1 MKRTALS
8 AAILLATTPVLA
20 DTPEATNAQIL
31 GTVQV
36 TASRIAQTVDETLS
50 SVSVI
55 ERDEIER
62 LQPKQFTDLL
72 EGRAGI
78 KVGRN
83 GPFGKT
89 TSVFTRGTNS
99 DHTLLL
105 VDGVRMGS
113 ATLGSPSW
121 QFLPPSEIERV
132 EIVRGPRTSVYGS
145 DAIGGVIQVF
155 SRTGRKGPPRVNAF
169 VGGGSFNT
177 REAGASVAGG
187 TDKTTYSASFSHFDT
202 DGIDVQDGVG
212 DDSRDGY
219 RNTSVSAKASH
230 RLHERLE
237 LFGNVLYSRGN
248 TEFDGFIDETDFEH
262 AALRGG
268 LRFSPVESWSSEIA
282 LAHSRDENDNF
293 ANGAFSST
301 FDTRRDQIDWRND
314 LRIGERSV
322 VVAGLDAYDDRVDS
336 TTDFDEDSRYNV
348 GGYAILQTGAGVH
361 DFEFS
366 LRHEENEQFGSETTG
381 QIAWGAA
388 VAEGLRLRASG
399 GTAFK
404 APSFNQLY
412 FPGFG
417 NPDLEPE
424 DSRSFELGARYD
436 AGQWHADVA
445 LFRTRIDDLIVN
457 VPGPNGLIPDNF
469 DEARIRGVEVETGYR
484 VGAWQARASV
494 TVLDTEDRATGNELP
509 RRAPATGRL
518 DIDRSW
524 EELSLGATLVAR
536 SRSFNDAG
544 NTERLAGH
552 ATVDLRAS
560 YAVAPEWTL
569 EGSVQNLF
577 DRDSVLARNSFQ
589 DADYNTPGRA
599 AFVKLRYQQR

>member
-1 MKRTALS
+1 MQRTAL
-8 AAILLATTPVLA
+8 ATAILLATSPVLA
-20 DTPEATNAQIL
+20 ATPETTSAQIL

-36 TASRIAQTVDETLS
+36 TASRIAQTVDNTLS

-72 EGRAGI
+72 EARAGV
-78 KVGRN
+78 KVARN

-89 TSVFTRGTNS
+89 TGVFTRGTNS

-132 EIVRGPRTSVYGS
+132 EVVRGPRTSVYGS

-155 SRTGRKGPPRVNAF
+155 SREGRKGPPRVNAF
-169 VGGGSFNT
+169 LGGGSFNT
-177 REAGASVAGG
+177 REAGAGVAGG
-187 TDKTTYSASFSHFDT
+187 TDNTTYSVSLSHFDT
-202 DGIDVQDGVG
+202 DGIDVQTGVG
-212 DDSRDGY
+212 DDDRDGY
-219 RNTSVSAKASH
+219 RNTSVSSKASH
-230 RLHERLE
+230 RLHDGLE
-237 LFGNVLYSRGN
+237 LFGNVLYSRGT
-248 TEFDGFIDETDFEH
+248 TEFDGFTDAIDFEH

-268 LRFSPVESWSSEIA
+268 LRFSPVESWDSEIA
-282 LAHSRDENDNF
+282 LAHSRDANDNF
-293 ANGAFSST
+293 ANGALNST
-301 FDTRRDQIDWRND
+301 FDTRRNQIDWRND
-314 LRIGERSV
+314 LRIGARSMI
-322 VVAGLDAYDDRVDS
+322 VAGLDAYEDRVDS

-348 GGYAILQTGAGVH
+348 GGYATLQTGAGAN

-366 LRHEENEQFGSETTG
+366 LRLEENEQFGSETTG
-381 QIAWGAA
+381 QLAWGAE
-388 VAEGLRLRASG
+388 VADGLRLRASG
-399 GTAFK
+399 GTAFN

-424 DSRSFELGARYD
+424 DSRSFELGVRYD

-445 LFRTRIDDLIVN
+445 VFRTRVDDLIVN
-457 VPGPNGLIPDNF
+457 VPGPNGLIPENF

-484 VGAWQARASV
+484 VGAWRARTSV

-524 EELSLGATLVAR
+524 GGVSLGGTLVAR

-552 ATVDLRAS
+552 ATVDLRAT
-560 YAVAPEWTL
+560 YAVTPEWTL
-569 EGSVQNLF
+569 EGSVENLF
-577 DRDSVLARNSFQ
+577 DRNYVLARNSFQ

-599 AFVKLRYQQR
+599 AFAKLRYEQR